1 MRVRQYWAMNEEEK
15 QELLPREM
23 CVEMVFDN
31 YIHFEYNNRQQQLS
45 EQEKDAKVF
54 PENIHHLV
62 SLSVL
67 TSRYWS
73 PVTQVCASLDML
85 QCFSLD
91 MLSCK
96 LGWI

>member
-1 MRVRQYWAMNEEEK
+1 
-15 QELLPREM
+15 
-23 CVEMVFDN
+23 MVFDN
-31 YIHFEYNNRQQQLS
+31 YIHFEHNNFLGW
-45 EQEKDAKVF
+45 EEDAKVLL
-54 PENIHHLV
+54 ENIHHLV